1 MNYGKKGI
9 VKIQKSLTSKS
20 VKLKKMCCISALKII
35 LITILSLM
43 VIGVCFGIGMFRGVI
58 SSAPDISSLDLVPSG
73 YATIVYDAKGNEV
86 TKLVAAD
93 ANRSYVKMNQIPED
107 LAHAFVAIED
117 ERFYDHNGIDI
128 RGIFRAAY
136 ECLKSGRLAQ
146 GASTIT
152 QQLLKNN
159 VFED

>member
-20 VKLKKMCCISALKII
+20 VKLQKMCCISTLKII

-93 ANRSYVKMNQIPED
+93 AN
-107 LAHAFVAIED
+107 
-117 ERFYDHNGIDI
+117 
-128 RGIFRAAY
+128 
-136 ECLKSGRLAQ
+136 
-146 GASTIT
+146 
-152 QQLLKNN
+152 
-159 VFED
+159 